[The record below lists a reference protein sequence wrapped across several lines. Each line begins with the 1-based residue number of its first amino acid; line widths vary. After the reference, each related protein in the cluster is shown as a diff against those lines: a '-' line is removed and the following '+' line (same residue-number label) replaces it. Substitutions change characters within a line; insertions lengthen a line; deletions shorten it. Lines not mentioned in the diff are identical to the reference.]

1 MMPTI
6 RIDDEVWAWLKGH
19 AQPFEDTPNS
29 VLRRIAKLDPPPDR
43 SAQPLPAVPRA
54 AAPETPRKSVSR
66 RLSGR
71 SRYSGRVYSGLSGRQ
86 LNEEWK
92 VGASHALFH
101 KDGTYYNHL
110 QYFPGALLD
119 LNGYVRFK
127 SEEEYKNSPH
137 LQHGQQLHVPGGIS
151 SMPGY
156 VRMRKP
162 R

>member
-1 MMPTI
+1 MPTI
-6 RIDDEVWAWLKGH
+6 RIDDQVWAWLKGH

-29 VLRRIAKLDPPPDR
+29 VLRRVAGLDPADHGNVSQAPNPQG
-43 SAQPLPAVPRA
+43 AQI
-54 AAPETPRKSVSR
+54 SSGR
-66 RLSGR
+66 RHGRR
-71 SRYSGRVYSGLSGRQ
+71 SRYSGRVYSGLTGRR
-86 LNEEWK
+86 LNIDWK

-110 QYFPGALLD
+110 LYFPGALFD
-119 LNGYVRFK
+119 MNGYVLFK
-127 SEEEYKNSPH
+127 SEEQYRKSRY

-162 R
+162 K